1 MSEVARPPT
10 PVHACGVERVIKL
23 CASDLVR
30 ERVESAEEDLHFPQ
44 ALVRSVLEEF
54 TSPRDVVLDPFA
66 GYGTTLVVAEQMG
79 RTGIGVELLP
89 ERAAL
94 IQRRLNGVGRVI
106 EGDARNLADYGL
118 EPVDLC
124 LTSPPYMTAVDHP
137 QNPLTAYRTLD
148 GSYQTYLGELGQVF
162 AAVGRLL
169 RPKGH
174 LVINAA
180 TIRTSDVVTPL
191 AWDIARAVAPHLI
204 FRGETYLY
212 WDQPAPWIRGDYCLL
227 FEKQ

>member
-1 MSEVARPPT
+1 M
-10 PVHACGVERVIKL
+10 HASDVERVIKL

-30 ERVESAEEDLHFPQ
+30 ERAKSGQEDIHFPE

-66 GYGTTLVVAEQMG
+66 GHGTTLVVAEQMG
-79 RTGIGVELLP
+79 RVGIGVELLP

-94 IQRRLNGVGRVI
+94 IRRRLNGVGRVI
-106 EGDARNLADYGL
+106 EGDARNLADFGL
-118 EPVDLC
+118 ESVDLC
-124 LTSPPYMTAVDHP
+124 LTSPPYMSAVDHP

-148 GSYQTYLGELGQVF
+148 GSYQTYLDELGQVF
-162 AAVGRLL
+162 TAVGHLL
-169 RPKGH
+169 RPGGH

-180 TIRTSDVVTPL
+180 NIQTSNVVTPL
-191 AWDIARAVAPHLI
+191 AWDIARAVAPHLS

-212 WDQPAPWIRGDYCLL
+212 WDQPAPCISGDYCL
-227 FEKQ
+227 FFQKP